1 MTREETKNIIRVMV
15 GTWPNYSPKDLTE
28 TVDIWHMMIGDLDY
42 HVAQAALKAYAQND
56 TSGFAPSVGQ
66 IRAKAVELTA
76 EEDLSEGEAWGLVR
90 RAIANSIYGAEK
102 EFQALPEVVREA
114 VGSYGILRTWAMM
127 EEADLDYAR
136 GSFMKNFAAVKTRKK
151 ERLSLS
157 DDLKAILDKRPTA
170 QIQQAKQEALPEAK
184 IPEEERIG
192 AAERAAERIR
202 R

>member
-1 MTREETKNIIRVMV
+1 MTRDDTKKILTVMLI
-15 GTWPNYSPKDLTE
+15 TWPNFKPELTSE
-28 TVDIWHMMIGDLDY
+28 FVDIWHMMIGDLDY
-42 HVAQAALKAYAQND
+42 QQTQAALKAYAQTD

-66 IRAKAVELTA
+66 LRAKAVELTA

-90 RAIANSIYGAEK
+90 IAIANSIYGAEK
-102 EFQALPEVVREA
+102 EFHALPEAVREA

-157 DDLKAILDKRPTA
+157 DDLNDILDRRPK
-170 QIQQAKQEALPEAK
+170 IQDTKEQAKQLPERK
-184 IPEEERIG
+184 TTEEERI
-192 AAERAAERIR
+192 RAAEKAMERIKR
-202 R
+202 